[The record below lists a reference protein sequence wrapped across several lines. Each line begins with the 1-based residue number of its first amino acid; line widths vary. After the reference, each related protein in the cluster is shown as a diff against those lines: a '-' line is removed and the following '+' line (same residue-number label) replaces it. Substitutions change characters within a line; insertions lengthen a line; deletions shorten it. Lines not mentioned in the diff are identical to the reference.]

1 MSEFNYCA
9 LNKVYPGWVKLETHI
24 QAYSKLE
31 SSFPFWQDIHD
42 YYHRIR
48 QGSWRDRVD
57 KQLLLVYIVAFKL
70 TLVYYSI
77 QLSLEDA
84 TLCENYILE

>member
-57 KQLLLVYIVAFKL
+57 KQLLLVY
-70 TLVYYSI
+70 YSI